1 MIQRE
6 NETFKKLQILEIL
19 NVFENLGKVWL
30 LEMVLWFPDLN
41 IWDVW

>member
-19 NVFENLGKVWL
+19 NVFSKSREILTTRDGI
-30 LEMVLWFPDLN
+30 MIP
-41 IWDVW
+41 